1 VKRYLLSEPV
11 RAYVYGIAVP
21 AGALA
26 VGYGLLT
33 WEEVAL
39 WLALLAP
46 ALAVPAAELARSRV
60 TPTGDAD
67 L

>member
-1 VKRYLLSEPV
+1 
-11 RAYVYGIAVP
+11 
-21 AGALA
+21 

-33 WEEVAL
+33 GEEVAL